1 MLSSDRITDKLN
13 YQNFKQI
20 PTSVYANR
28 QSSETRDLNKSKEI
42 LPGMPENISFLT
54 KQSSCAKARRLSDS
68 AVKCIVRI

>member
-28 QSSETRDLNKSKEI
+28 QSSEARDLNKSKEI

>member
-20 PTSVYANR
+20 SASVYANR